1 MRFNQSNNNTGDVN
15 NAISEGGNVVQKT
28 ASDNAG
34 ANTNSRGAGGSASCE
49 EGLRGSEQEKA
60 VSIQPG
66 DMVHLKSG
74 GPTMTVESV
83 DNDFGIVECVWYE
96 GKQMFRRN
104 LGFASLVKGSSPLE
118 TNAELG
124 GPVGKPC
131 IIEAKMPVEI
141 QESLKRFEVDYP
153 DETKVAFIMM
163 RFSKT
168 RSHDEVVDAVKK
180 SLKTNHITGLRAD
193 DKEYHEDTLWNI
205 RTYLHGCLFGIA
217 IFERIESEDY
227 NSNVGLEVGY
237 TLALGKKVCLL
248 KDQTMKTLQ
257 SDLMGRLYQPFDT
270 RDASNCI
277 PKVLTKWLKDWG
289 FAK

>member
-1 MRFNQSNNNTGDVN
+1 M
-15 NAISEGGNVVQKT
+15 
-28 ASDNAG
+28 
-34 ANTNSRGAGGSASCE
+34 
-49 EGLRGSEQEKA
+49 
-60 VSIQPG
+60 SIQPG

-205 RTYLHGCLFGIA
+205 RTYLNGCSFGIA